1 LADHE
6 VNFGLL
12 PPEHSSWENSKAV
25 IIPAPF
31 EKSTTYGTGCAG
43 GPRAIIDASTNMEL
57 YDIELGL
64 EPCEAGIHTL
74 PHPPE
79 QAMDASEP
87 ALDYLRVSTERVVE
101 AGKLPITLGGEH
113 TVTVGPV
120 QSLSK
125 RFPSMTVLSLDAH
138 SDLRDEYEGNS
149 FSHACAMRR
158 VLDTANVVE
167 VGVRSTSADER
178 ETIAGRD
185 IAIFTAKDAL
195 CDSSFLEKVI
205 GRLSEDVY
213 VSIDLDVFDPSVMP
227 STGTPEPGGLGW
239 YDVLRILLAVARQR
253 RVLGFDVVELAP
265 RAGQLGPDFLAA
277 KLVYKFFGY
286 LFFPG

>member
-1 LADHE
+1 LADRK

-12 PPEHSSWENSKAV
+12 PLEHSSWENSKAV

-31 EKSTTYGTGCAG
+31 EKSTTYGTGCAE
-43 GPRAIIDASTNMEL
+43 GPRAIIHASTNMEL

-74 PHPPE
+74 PSPPE
-79 QAMDASEP
+79 QTMETSES
-87 ALDYLRVSTERVVE
+87 ALDYLRASTERVVE
-101 AGKLPITLGGEH
+101 AGKLPIVLGGEH

-120 QSLSK
+120 QHLSE
-125 RFPSMTVLSLDAH
+125 RFRSMTVLSLDAH

-149 FSHACAMRR
+149 LSHACAMRR
-158 VLDTANVVE
+158 VLDMTDVVE
-167 VGVRSTSADER
+167 VGVRSMAAEER
-178 ETIAGRD
+178 GVIAERD
-185 IAIFTAKDAL
+185 IALFTARDAL
-195 CDSSFLEKVI
+195 HDSSFLEKMI
-205 GRLSEDVY
+205 ERLSGDVY

-265 RAGQLGPDFLAA
+265 RPGHIAPDFLAA

-286 LFFPG
+286 LFFRS